1 MKLLEHGWNDD
12 RVFGHVTRPVVLQ
25 HRYQVRVK
33 QTSAVEFPH
42 AQPLKLFNKLFSK
55 ICVKLLSYCIVTN
68 SFQPECSDFI
78 PSFLSLKV
86 SSLYMLQLWN
96 MIFYNILEHSKN
108 IRNTPEGPINGGI
121 LNHSRPIRLNT
132 SRKPL
137 SYSYL
142 CTLLLKYISLD
153 HTLSHSLSL
162 VILSHPLS
170 PLNLEILTI

>member
-96 MIFYNILEHSKN
+96 MIFYNILEYTSQVLFNRIKVQ
-108 IRNTPEGPINGGI
+108 II
-121 LNHSRPIRLNT
+121 LFVIIV
-132 SRKPL
+132 L
-137 SYSYL
+137 SFFYTFFL
-142 CTLLLKYISLD
+142 AFE
-153 HTLSHSLSL
+153 SL
-162 VILSHPLS
+162 VLVYSSCGI
-170 PLNLEILTI
+170 